1 MSHHCPH
8 FFCPDPM
15 QLGAV
20 VVLPLP
26 ISRAPMLCSGELGH
40 RLPLH
45 PREPPALVSSIF
57 THTVKTHSVLSSIL
71 DPGLKLCAFGPEVSS
86 ILKTNTHFDYASDMW
101 EGVL

>member
-1 MSHHCPH
+1 
-8 FFCPDPM
+8 M

-40 RLPLH
+40 RLPPH
-45 PREPPALVSSIF
+45 PGEPPALVSSTFTHTVKTHGVLTF

-86 ILKTNTHFDYASDMW
+86 TLRTNTHFDYASDMW